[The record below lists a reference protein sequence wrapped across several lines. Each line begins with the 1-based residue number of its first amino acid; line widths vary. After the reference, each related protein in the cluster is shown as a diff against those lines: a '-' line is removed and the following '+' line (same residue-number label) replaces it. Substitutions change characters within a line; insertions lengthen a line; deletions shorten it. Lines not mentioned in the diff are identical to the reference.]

1 MFPTT
6 ASTPPAGRGG
16 PPFRFLQQPL
26 AFLARHQAALWWL
39 HSAWALGCGVAV
51 MWIGTRHF
59 AFVRVAVVYV
69 VVIWVVTLLSPW
81 LLSHPALSHRS
92 RWLRLAV
99 NYVSRN
105 FYQQVLFFVLPIY
118 YASAT
123 ATSVNVLFVVLVGVS
138 ALIST
143 LDVVYDRH
151 LSTNRDLTAAFFALN
166 LFACLTAAVPIVW
179 HVGPSL
185 ALRISGGLS
194 FVGFAS
200 FYLGRRADAARPW
213 AGMLAVVL
221 ALVLIITRGQRLI
234 PPVPMRLSSTAF
246 GDQVDRQTLQ
256 MNARFDHVPR
266 GWAGTLDAVTAI
278 NAPMG
283 LSESMRHRW
292 RVDGVTVRTT
302 DAHQV
307 NGGRREGFRLWTA
320 LPLAGAPPGARIS
333 VDVEMENGQL
343 VGRATILVAK

>member
-1 MFPTT
+1 
-6 ASTPPAGRGG
+6 
-16 PPFRFLQQPL
+16 
-26 AFLARHQAALWWL
+26 
-39 HSAWALGCGVAV
+39 

-69 VVIWVVTLLSPW
+69 AVIWLVSLSSPLLIA
-81 LLSHPALSHRS
+81 HQALSGRAH
-92 RWLRLAV
+92 WVRLGL
-99 NYVSRN
+99 NYISRN

-123 ATSVNVLFVVLVGVS
+123 AGSINMLFVALVGVS

-151 LSTNRDLTAAFFALN
+151 LSTNRDLTAAFFAVN
-166 LFACLTAAVPIVW
+166 LFSCLTAAVPIVW

-200 FYLGRRADAARPW
+200 FYLGRRSDEARPW
-213 AGMLAVVL
+213 VGMLAVVL
-221 ALVLIITRGQRLI
+221 LLVLIITRGQRLI
-234 PPVPMRLSSTAF
+234 PPVPMRLSSAAF

-256 MNARFDHVPR
+256 MHAQFDRVPR
-266 GWAGTLDAVTAI
+266 GWSGTLDAVTAI

-283 LSESMRHRW
+283 LTESVRHRW
-292 RVDGVTVRTT
+292 QVDGVTVRTT
-302 DAHQV
+302 NAHQV
-307 NGGRREGFRLWTA
+307 NGGRKEGFRLWTA
-320 LPLAGAPPGARIS
+320 LPLDGAPAGARVS
-333 VDVEMENGQL
+333 VDVETDAGQL
-343 VGRATILVAK
+343 IGRAAILVAK